1 MRSRNTVDPPA
12 KARPLRRIAESGQS
26 PAPYTVPAGRR
37 PTSSQV
43 SRQQGLAQSMGPPEN
58 GIDLRPAW
66 IVEDNPTMRQRLLQL
81 VVSLT
86 GPDARIATA
95 DSIAGAKALLDEDA
109 SGLALIDIGLP
120 DGNGIELITWL
131 RAHRPRVTSVVITA
145 WGHEDT
151 VLAALRAGAIGYL
164 LKERDDIELSLA
176 LQSIRRGGAPIDPAI
191 ARGILALLQLPAEP
205 AATVANETEAAEN
218 PAHALSDRESEILRL
233 VARGYSNREIAD
245 LTMLSR
251 FTIEG
256 YTKSIY
262 RKLAVRSRTAAVFEA
277 KALGL
282 LH

>member
-1 MRSRNTVDPPA
+1 
-12 KARPLRRIAESGQS
+12 
-26 PAPYTVPAGRR
+26 
-37 PTSSQV
+37 
-43 SRQQGLAQSMGPPEN
+43 MGPPEN
-58 GIDLRPAW
+58 GIDLSPAW

-176 LQSIRRGGAPIDPAI
+176 LQSIQRGGAPIDPAI

-205 AATVANETEAAEN
+205 PATVAHGTVTAGTETAEN

>member
-1 MRSRNTVDPPA
+1 
-12 KARPLRRIAESGQS
+12 
-26 PAPYTVPAGRR
+26 
-37 PTSSQV
+37 
-43 SRQQGLAQSMGPPEN
+43 MGPPEN
-58 GIDLRPAW
+58 GIDLSPAW

-205 AATVANETEAAEN
+205 AAIVANETEAAEN

>member
-1 MRSRNTVDPPA
+1 
-12 KARPLRRIAESGQS
+12 
-26 PAPYTVPAGRR
+26 
-37 PTSSQV
+37 
-43 SRQQGLAQSMGPPEN
+43 MGPPEN
-58 GIDLRPAW
+58 GIDLSPAW

-205 AATVANETEAAEN
+205 AATLANETEAAEN

>member
-1 MRSRNTVDPPA
+1 
-12 KARPLRRIAESGQS
+12 
-26 PAPYTVPAGRR
+26 
-37 PTSSQV
+37 
-43 SRQQGLAQSMGPPEN
+43 MGPPEN
-58 GIDLRPAW
+58 GIDLSPAW
-66 IVEDNPTMRQRLLQL
+66 IVEDNPTMQQRLLQL

-205 AATVANETEAAEN
+205 AAIVANETEAAEN

>member
-1 MRSRNTVDPPA
+1 
-12 KARPLRRIAESGQS
+12 
-26 PAPYTVPAGRR
+26 
-37 PTSSQV
+37 
-43 SRQQGLAQSMGPPEN
+43 MGPPEN
-58 GIDLRPAW
+58 GIDLSPAW

-81 VVSLT
+81 VADLT
-86 GPDARIATA
+86 GPDARIATT

-120 DGNGIELITWL
+120 DGNGIELIAWL

-176 LQSIRRGGAPIDPAI
+176 LQSIRRGGAPIDPVI
-191 ARGILALLQLPAEP
+191 ARSILALLQLPAEP

>member
-1 MRSRNTVDPPA
+1 
-12 KARPLRRIAESGQS
+12 
-26 PAPYTVPAGRR
+26 
-37 PTSSQV
+37 
-43 SRQQGLAQSMGPPEN
+43 MGPPEN
-58 GIDLRPAW
+58 GIDLSPAW

-95 DSIAGAKALLDEDA
+95 GSIAGAKALLDEDA

-205 AATVANETEAAEN
+205 AATLANETEAAEN